1 MDISNGSIGG
11 RIRKTRE
18 DRGYT
23 LEQLAEYSDISA
35 TFLWEIE
42 VGRKS
47 MKVQNL
53 AKLAAALG
61 VPTDYLIYGKAPCV
75 ENVKINS
82 TLAPLSEEMQQ
93 QVEKMIT
100 LFLDTVR
107 ISAKESFEN
116 GNSERNSK

>member
-1 MDISNGSIGG
+1 MDISNASIGS
-11 RIRKTRE
+11 RIRKIRE
-18 DRGYT
+18 ERGYT
-23 LEQLAEYSDISA
+23 LEQLAEYAEISA

-53 AKLAAALG
+53 AKIAAALD
-61 VPTDYLIYGKAPCV
+61 VPTDYFVYGKSPYI

-82 TLAPLSEEMQQ
+82 TLTSLSEEMQQ

-107 ISAKESFEN
+107 ISAKES
-116 GNSERNSK
+116 SESDISEQE